1 MVCSVDQQLTGSW
14 KVNIMMTDNDRNTN
28 KSTTELR
35 NADLGLVDNMS
46 ELADVIR
53 DSALI
58 EVQ

>member
-1 MVCSVDQQLTGSW
+1 
-14 KVNIMMTDNDRNTN
+14 MMTDNDRNTN